1 MSPTERITSITETI
15 NIGGI
20 DYPDELVRALL
31 DRRLVVFA
39 GAGVS
44 MPCPSHLPNFNQ
56 LVGEI
61 ESRTGRAKHGVET
74 HDQYL
79 GRSEIE
85 HGVLIHEVVAKIL
98 KRKPQRHNSI
108 HADLL
113 RSFGTPDEVRLITTN
128 FDHLFESSA
137 CTLGWD
143 VSSHIAPNLPQSSA
157 FQGIV
162 HLHGSLDDPEGMV
175 LTDSDLGRAYLSQ
188 GWANRFLREV
198 FLQNTVLFVGYSH
211 SDVLPR
217 YLVSAI
223 KDVGHSN
230 LFMLSP
236 SRQSET
242 STKNG
247 IVPVTYEQETES
259 DHSALVNSIRRLG
272 DHFSQDLVGWMGSIS
287 TALESEPNAMGIH
300 EETVRLAFRGERTRQ
315 ELHRKIPSVA
325 WVQWLYDA
333 GYLDSLFDHAA
344 SANHDHASWRV
355 ARLCLPS
362 DSDYLFRIIAAR
374 DGRLSNQF
382 ANAIAWTLDNAPGAP
397 LGKWLSILLQ
407 QPVDGVDQFAM
418 TSLAEACR
426 IRQDVDSCLRLLE
439 FLVKPGFDTA
449 RYHTFQSEDSVRIT
463 DDIICKSGGSSA
475 TARCWSILE
484 SIGGHEWQMLRISV
498 RSFEERH
505 AILKAWN
512 LATDNCDW
520 WSTGVNPF
528 VPLYDREEPEGFTL
542 VFDIARGA
550 LHRLAELGDSGL
562 PSTLTGLSSSRVPI
576 LRRLAIDSYFRFKD
590 VSAEDVATWS
600 MTHIKVSDTEV
611 RSELARS
618 LESCFAELKPE
629 IQERVV
635 EWLMEGE
642 VAREL
647 PEDSL
652 AAQQARWLK
661 RLHRVDPESRAV
673 TVRLSAIEQQHPED
687 VKRRFPERPVQPPQ
701 AGFIEYQKPF
711 SVEQLLSKPAK
722 EWVDTL
728 SQWKP
733 SSDWIWGS
741 DARKGIWDNVREA
754 SAKNVDWSL
763 DLAGVLMARG
773 DSESDIWIGLI
784 RAWADENVAISDW
797 HKVLVAVHQLTER
810 RDLAIDVAR
819 VLVKTA
825 STLTDAD
832 QLARGGDITDQLIDR
847 HPDEGFLP
855 DDPDY
860 ITQSLNSVPGIVPG
874 FWIAIA
880 SRLASGQVD
889 SETLTER
896 VRNSIAHIIGSD
908 QSSIDVSRATV
919 TSRLDLMFN
928 FDRQWTVT
936 KILPGMRAGESGFNS
951 MWTGFLL
958 CFSQTSW
965 VPSEVVALLDEAIRK
980 RHAIGSRFGTTVI
993 DLVAYLCCRRIS
1005 ARNNDLVKLMFNSA
1019 ESEKQLQSDVLSFN
1033 SYVERRLRRAAP
1045 ELRSKIWDEWLRSY
1059 VEDRSVG
1066 LPWGL
1071 VPGEAWS
1078 MTRWVEHLVGVA
1090 PDAVDALTR
1099 LPVDTNSKQRHLMFQ
1114 FHDVDVSEHPQE
1126 YAKLLIY
1133 ADKHGFEAGAWFRMD
1148 DHINKLIDHD
1158 AVPGETEHQLQDIK
1172 LKYGL
1177 E

>member
-1 MSPTERITSITETI
+1 MSPTDHITSMTETI

-61 ESRTGRAKHGVET
+61 ECRTGRAKHGVET

-98 KRKPQRHNSI
+98 KRKPPRHNSI
-108 HADLL
+108 HTDLL
-113 RSFGTPDEVRLITTN
+113 RSFGSPDKVRLITTN
-128 FDHLFESSA
+128 FDRLFESSA
-137 CTLGWD
+137 KTLGWD
-143 VSSHIAPNLPQSSA
+143 VSSYTAPNLPQSSE

-162 HLHGSLDDPEGMV
+162 HLHGSLDDPDGMV

-223 KDVGHSN
+223 KDVGSSD

-236 SRQSET
+236 SKQSGT
-242 STKNG
+242 STKIG
-247 IVPVTYEQETES
+247 IVPVIYEQETES
-259 DHSALVNSIRRLG
+259 DHSALVRSIGRLG

-287 TALESEPNAMGIH
+287 TALESEPNAMGMH

-315 ELHRKIPSVA
+315 ELLRKIPSVA

-344 SANHDHASWRV
+344 PADQDHASWRV

-362 DSDYLFRIIAAR
+362 DSDYLFRIIATR
-374 DGRLSNQF
+374 DGHLSNQF
-382 ANAIAWTLDNAPGAP
+382 ANAIAWTLDNEPGAP

-426 IRQDVDSCLRLLE
+426 IRQDVDSCLRLLD
-439 FLVKPGFDTA
+439 FLVKPRFDAA
-449 RYHTFQSEDSVRIT
+449 RYREPGSYDCVQLT
-463 DDIICKSGGSSA
+463 DDIICRSGGSYA
-475 TARCWSILE
+475 TSRCWSILG

-498 RSFEERH
+498 RSFEDRH
-505 AILKAWN
+505 AILEAWN
-512 LATDNCDW
+512 LATDLCDL
-520 WSTGVNPF
+520 WSAVADPF
-528 VPLYDREEPEGFTL
+528 VPLDDREEPEGFTL
-542 VFDIARGA
+542 VFDIARCA

-562 PSTLTGLSSSRVPI
+562 PTTLTGLSSSQVPI
-576 LRRLAIDSYFRFKD
+576 LRRLAIDTYYRFKD
-590 VSAEDVATWS
+590 VSAEDLATWS
-600 MTHIKVSDTEV
+600 MTHISVSDTEV
-611 RSELARS
+611 RSELARL

-629 IQERVV
+629 IQERVAA
-635 EWLMEGE
+635 WLMQGE
-642 VAREL
+642 TARGL

-652 AAQQARWLK
+652 AAQQARWLR
-661 RLHRVDPESRAV
+661 RLHEVDPESRAV
-673 TVRLSAIEQQHPED
+673 ADRIGELEQRNPEALTNEY
-687 VKRRFPERPVQPPQ
+687 PEPPVQSPQ
-701 AGFIEYQKPF
+701 AGFIEYPEPF
-711 SVEQLLSKPAK
+711 SVEQLLSEPAE
-722 EWVDTL
+722 EWVDRMN
-728 SQWKP
+728 QWEP
-733 SSDWIWGS
+733 PTDRGWSF
-741 DARKGIWDNVREA
+741 DARQGIWDNVRAA
-754 SAKNVDWSL
+754 SAKRFDWSL
-763 DLAGVLMARG
+763 DLAEALMTRG
-773 DSESDIWIGLI
+773 DTGSDIWIGLVK
-784 RAWADENVAISDW
+784 AWADPNDAISDW
-797 HKVLVAVHQLTER
+797 HSVLPAVQPLTER
-810 RDLAIDVAR
+810 RNLAIDVANV
-819 VLVKTA
+819 VLKSA
-825 STLTDAD
+825 STLNDAD
-832 QLARGGDITDQLIDR
+832 ALDRASEIATALIERQPDECVIVGGDYEIQIM
-847 HPDEGFLP
+847 
-855 DDPDY
+855 
-860 ITQSLNSVPGIVPG
+860 NSVPGLIAQFWMRVADRIAKNDISSTGVVIRTRESLRGFIESDREWAHVSVAAIAAEIHVLYRFDQPWTVCYILPMLRVGHPG
-874 FWIAIA
+874 FKAAWAGYLSCLVRTRWVPDEVLDVVEGAIK
-880 SRLASGQVD
+880 
-889 SETLTER
+889 
-896 VRNSIAHIIGSD
+896 H
-908 QSSIDVSRATV
+908 
-919 TSRLDLMFN
+919 
-928 FDRQWTVT
+928 
-936 KILPGMRAGESGFNS
+936 RAG
-951 MWTGFLL
+951 
-958 CFSQTSW
+958 
-965 VPSEVVALLDEAIRK
+965 IRTMN
-980 RHAIGSRFGTTVI
+980 GMTVI
-993 DLVAYLCCRRIS
+993 GLLAFLRCFRI
-1005 ARNNDLVKLMFNSA
+1005 RGQRDGLIQLMFNSA
-1019 ESEKQLQSDVLSFN
+1019 ESEEQRRSDVLSFN
-1033 SYVERRLRRAAP
+1033 SFVELWLRRAVP

-1090 PDAVDALTR
+1090 PDAVDVLTS
-1099 LPVDTNSKQRHLMFQ
+1099 LPVETNSKQRHLMFQ

-1158 AVPGETEHQLQDIK
+1158 AVPGETKHQLQDIK